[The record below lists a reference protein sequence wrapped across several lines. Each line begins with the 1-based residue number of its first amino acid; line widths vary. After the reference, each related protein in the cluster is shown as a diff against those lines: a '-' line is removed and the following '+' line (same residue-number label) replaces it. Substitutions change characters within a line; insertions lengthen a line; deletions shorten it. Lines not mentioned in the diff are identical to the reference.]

1 MGLFRTID
9 PKRLISDYT
18 KEEPAPGLRGANSGM
33 LAAIGRE
40 SYGWASTVS
49 SLYGMKLGFSVTWLD
64 PSLADGRAYGFL
76 LRCLSE

>member
-1 MGLFRTID
+1 
-9 PKRLISDYT
+9 
-18 KEEPAPGLRGANSGM
+18 M

-64 PSLADGRAYGFL
+64 PSLTDGRAYGYQ